1 MTTIVLQYSTAELS
15 LLITTTYYQL
25 MWIML
30 RHANLRPF
38 PSVVSLFLKY
48 TKCPVYRY
56 LAMLCCTDAQLFLLH
71 PGKHDM
77 ILCVG

>member
-30 RHANLRPF
+30 RHA
-38 PSVVSLFLKY
+38 
-48 TKCPVYRY
+48 
-56 LAMLCCTDAQLFLLH
+56 
-71 PGKHDM
+71 
-77 ILCVG
+77 